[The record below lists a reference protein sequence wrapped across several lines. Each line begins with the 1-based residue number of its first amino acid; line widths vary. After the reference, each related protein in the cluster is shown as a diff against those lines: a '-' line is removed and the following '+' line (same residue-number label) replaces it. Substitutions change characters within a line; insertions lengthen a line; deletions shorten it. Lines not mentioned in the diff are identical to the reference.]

1 MATDNYFDR
10 WLNGIFSGIGATDAT
25 PKNHTITIKHQNLN
39 TTPSFE
45 IRNILSNR
53 KKLAFTVVWA
63 DGTTT
68 TVHLQPGDEWDDE
81 KALAMCFT
89 KKALG
94 NKGNFN
100 DKFNDALNNKMK
112 VIPGGAGIAPEK
124 ECACGGEHPCT
135 VCTCDGKKYGVIS
148 GEAIAADHAA
158 PGDETAAEAC
168 DRMMQEATMEAMQKA
183 GVTAKEATNAITELI
198 HELSKQN
205 NTNKKVEPTKKRYQ
219 VLLRT
224 GLYDDQ
230 LLFESDDL
238 TAVKRF
244 AHTNAKQRGHGYYT
258 RLWHSVDGMY
268 IDYGSYSTYYFIPNM
283 TVEEW
288 TGK

>member
-1 MATDNYFDR
+1 MPTNNR
-10 WLNGIFSGIGATDAT
+10 DAFELWIQQAVGENALV
-25 PKNHTITIKHQNLN
+25 KLVESSVSITKEKKQAD
-39 TTPSFE
+39 PYE

-68 TVHLQPGDEWDDE
+68 TVHLQSGDEWDDE

-100 DKFNDALNNKMK
+100 NKFNDALATKMK
-112 VIPGGAGIAPEK
+112 IIPAPKK

-158 PGDETAAEAC
+158 PGDETAAETC
-168 DRMMQEATMEAMQKA
+168 DRMMQEATVEAMQKA
-183 GVTAKEATNAITELI
+183 GVTAEKAVNAITDLV

-205 NTNKKVEPTKKRYQ
+205 NTNKKVEPTDKRYQ
-219 VLLRT
+219 VFLRT

-238 TAVKRF
+238 AAVKKYV
-244 AHTNAKQRGHGYYT
+244 HTNAKQRGHGYYT
-258 RLWHSVDGMY
+258 RLWNVIGGMY
-268 IDYGSYSTYYFIPNM
+268 IDYGSYSNYYFIPDM

>member
-1 MATDNYFDR
+1 MPTNNRNEFELWIQQA
-10 WLNGIFSGIGATDAT
+10 IGEHALV
-25 PKNHTITIKHQNLN
+25 KLVESSVTIKEKK
-39 TTPSFE
+39 PVDPYE

-53 KKLAFTVVWA
+53 KKLAFTVVWT
-63 DGTTT
+63 DGTVT
-68 TVHLQPGDEWDDE
+68 TVHLHPGDEWDDE

-100 DKFNDALNNKMK
+100 DKFNDALATKMK
-112 VIPGGAGIAPEK
+112 VIPAPEK

-148 GEAIAADHAA
+148 GEATADHAA

-168 DRMMQEATMEAMQKA
+168 DRMMQEATMEATQKA
-183 GVTAKEATNAITELI
+183 GVTAQEATNSIAELV

-205 NTNKKVEPTKKRYQ
+205 NTNKKIPTTDKRYQ

-230 LLFESDDL
+230 LVFESDDL
-238 TAVKRF
+238 AAVRNF
-244 AHTNAKQRGHGYYT
+244 VHTNAKQRGHGYYT
-258 RLWHSVDGMY
+258 RLWHAIGGMY
-268 IDYGSYSTYYFIPNM
+268 IDYGSYSTYYFIPDM

>member
-1 MATDNYFDR
+1 MAT
-10 WLNGIFSGIGATDAT
+10 T
-25 PKNHTITIKHQNLN
+25 KNRNEFELWIQQTVNENPLIKLTQGSITIKEKE
-39 TTPSFE
+39 PVDPYE
-45 IRNILSNR
+45 IRNVLSNR

-100 DKFNDALNNKMK
+100 DKFNDVLATKMK
-112 VIPGGAGIAPEK
+112 IIPGSAGITPEK
-124 ECACGGEHPCT
+124 ECACDDEHTCT
-135 VCTCDGKKYGVIS
+135 TCTCKKISDAIQEAGVS
-148 GEAIAADHAA
+148 A
-158 PGDETAAEAC
+158 
-168 DRMMQEATMEAMQKA
+168 QEATNSIA
-183 GVTAKEATNAITELI
+183 ELV

-205 NTNKKVEPTKKRYQ
+205 NTNKKVPTTDKRYQ

-238 TAVKRF
+238 AAVKRF
-244 AHTNAKQRGHGYYT
+244 VSTNAKQRGHGYYT
-258 RLWHSVDGMY
+258 RLWHAIGGMY
-268 IDYGSYSTYYFIPNM
+268 IDYGSYSTYYFIPGM
-283 TVEEW
+283 TIEEW